1 MKRQHEFNNIKIQ
14 LYKNAHHDQVGVYS
28 RDTKMVH
35 IHQSVNVIHQYQQNE
50 G

>member
-1 MKRQHEFNNIKIQ
+1 MHTMIKWGFTPEIQ
-14 LYKNAHHDQVGVYS
+14 
-28 RDTKMVH
+28 RWFI